1 MAGRIPD
8 DIIMQVREQVD
19 IVDLIS
25 GYVSLKHSGANHLGL
40 CPFHNEKTPS
50 FNVNSTRQIFHCFG
64 CGVGGNV
71 FSFLM
76 RMEGLAFPQ
85 AVRRLA
91 EQVGVDVP
99 KDEPN
104 PHEIQRRKEM
114 ERLNNIYEV
123 ATDFYHQLLLNDP
136 RAAQARGYIRRRGFD
151 SEAVRRFRLGYAPDG
166 WDALAKHFKQQG
178 VDSDQAKELGLIRS
192 GKEGRPDYDMFR
204 QRLLFPIDDMFGHVV
219 AFGGRVLDDSLP
231 KYINSPESALY
242 HKSRVLYGLYQ
253 AKNEMRRQQ
262 KVVVVEGY
270 FDHLALVQAGIENV
284 VATCGTALTTEHGR
298 VLKRYVE
305 QVVLLFDQDKAGQKA
320 CFRAMPI
327 LLQSGLQ
334 AVTLQLPDGD
344 DPDTCVNREGA
355 EKFTQRLEQ
364 ARSAVDYY
372 IEVKLNEAGDNAER
386 RAKAINEILI
396 MIRHVPSEI
405 EQDLHLAP
413 LAAASGVQTEL
424 LRRQLERTEI
434 PKEPVRRPAPQ
445 PQVAQHEAP
454 PQQEEPPAH
463 GDDDYT
469 FVADHGESGSYAD
482 SDYHSNQNQ
491 VSTKPR
497 AVEYVTDSK
506 AHRWLLSVMMADE
519 TVSRTVIEKG
529 LETLFDDDTCRYLA
543 EQIAQAWQQK
553 KQPDEWLLDHCE
565 QPEQQALLTQIL
577 IQGKELPDENI
588 EEIFG
593 DCQLAVARGQ
603 LKQRR
608 AELHALMRE
617 AEDSGDSDRQTVCLQ
632 ELTQIN
638 RQLKSRTL

>member
-19 IVDLIS
+19 IVDLVS
-25 GYVSLKHSGANHLGL
+25 GYVSLKQSGANHVGL

-50 FNVNSTRQIFHCFG
+50 FNVNSSRQIFHCFG

-76 RMEGLAFPQ
+76 RIDGIAFPQ

-91 EQVGVDVP
+91 EQVGVEIP
-99 KDEPN
+99 KDEPSAF
-104 PHEIQRRKEM
+104 ELQRRQEM
-114 ERLNNIYEV
+114 ERLNKIYDV
-123 ATDFYHQLLLNDP
+123 ATDFYHQLLLDDP

-151 SEAVRRFRLGYAPDG
+151 SEAVRRFRLGYAPDS
-166 WDALAKHFKQQG
+166 WDALVKHFNQQG
-178 VDSDQAKELGLIRS
+178 VDAEQAKELGLIRS

-204 QRLLFPIDDMFGHVV
+204 QRLLFPIDNMFGHVV

-253 AKNEMRRQQ
+253 AKNEMRRQR

-320 CFRAMPI
+320 CFRALPI
-327 LLQSGLQ
+327 LLQAGLQ
-334 AVTLQLPDGD
+334 VLTLALPDGD
-344 DPDTCVNREGA
+344 DPDTCVKREGA
-355 EKFTQRLEQ
+355 DQFTQRLEN

-372 IEVKLNEAGDNAER
+372 MDVKLSDAGDNAEEL
-386 RAKAINEILI
+386 AKAVNKILL
-396 MIRHVPSEI
+396 MIRHIPSEI
-405 EQDLHLAP
+405 EQDLHLSA
-413 LAAASGVQTEL
+413 LAKASGVQAEI
-424 LRRQLERTEI
+424 LRRQLERTVI
-434 PKEPVRRPAPQ
+434 PQQPVRKALPAVGPSS
-445 PQVAQHEAP
+445 
-454 PQQEEPPAH
+454 QQDKPPAH
-463 GDDDYT
+463 GDQDCLGHPPAGYT
-469 FVADHGESGSYAD
+469 D
-482 SDYHSNQNQ
+482 SSMYDAAPARS
-491 VSTKPR
+491 R
-497 AVEYVTDSK
+497 AVELVTDNK
-506 AHRWLLSVMMADE
+506 AHRWLLSLMMVDE
-519 TVSRTVIEKG
+519 NVSHSVIEKG
-529 LETLFDDDTCRYLA
+529 LETLFDNPPCRYLA
-543 EQIAQAWQQK
+543 DLIHQAWQQT
-553 KQPDEWLLDHCE
+553 KQPGEWLLDKCE

-577 IQGKELPDENI
+577 IQGKELPNENI

-593 DCQLAVARGQ
+593 DCQLAVAQGQ

-617 AEDSGDSDRQTVCLQ
+617 AEHSGDSDRQTVCLQ
-632 ELTQIN
+632 ELTLIN
-638 RQLKSRTL
+638 RQLKSRIV

>member
-19 IVDLIS
+19 IVDLVS

-76 RMEGLAFPQ
+76 RMDGIAFPQ

-91 EQVGVDVP
+91 EQVGIDIP
-99 KDEPN
+99 KDEPSAF
-104 PHEIQRRKEM
+104 ELQRRQEV
-114 ERLNNIYEV
+114 ERLNKIYEV

-178 VDSDQAKELGLIRS
+178 VDADQAKELGLIRS

-242 HKSRVLYGLYQ
+242 HKSRVLYGLFQ
-253 AKNEMRRQQ
+253 AKNEMRRQS

-320 CFRAMPI
+320 CFRGMPI
-327 LLQSGLQ
+327 LLQAGLQ
-334 AVTLQLPDGD
+334 VLTLELPDGD

-355 EKFTQRLEQ
+355 EKFNQRLDK
-364 ARSAVDYY
+364 ARSAIDYF
-372 IEVKLNEAGDNAER
+372 IEVKLNEAGDNAEQ
-386 RAKAINEILI
+386 RAKAVNEILI
-396 MIRHVPSEI
+396 MIRHVPGEI
-405 EQDLHLAP
+405 EQDLHLTP

-434 PKEPVRRPAPQ
+434 PKEPVRKAAPA
-445 PQVAQHEAP
+445 QVASP
-454 PQQEEPPAH
+454 PQQEQPPAH
-463 GDDDYT
+463 GDDDYGS
-469 FVADHGESGSYAD
+469 FSEYGEPVDSGDHGDHGNHGQAPSR
-482 SDYHSNQNQ
+482 
-491 VSTKPR
+491 PR
-497 AVEYVTDSK
+497 SVETVTDSK
-506 AHRWLLSVMMADE
+506 PQKWLLSLMMVDE
-519 TVSRTVIEKG
+519 TVSHTVIEKG
-529 LETLFDDDTCRYLA
+529 LETLFDDPSCRYLA
-543 EQIAQAWQQK
+543 NLIGLAWQQTK
-553 KQPDEWLLDHCE
+553 RPGEGLLDKCE
-565 QPEQQALLTQIL
+565 QPDQQALLTQIL
-577 IQGKELPDENI
+577 IQGKELPNENI

-593 DCQLAVARGQ
+593 DCQLAVVRGQ

-617 AEDSGDSDRQTVCLQ
+617 AEHSGDSDRQTVCLQ

-638 RQLKSRTL
+638 RQLKSRIV

>member
-8 DIIMQVREQVD
+8 DIIMQVRERVD
-19 IVDLIS
+19 IVDLVS

-76 RMEGLAFPQ
+76 RMDGIAFPQ

-91 EQVGVDVP
+91 EQVGIDIP
-99 KDEPN
+99 KDEPSAF
-104 PHEIQRRKEM
+104 EMQRRQEM
-114 ERLNNIYEV
+114 ERLNKIYEV

-166 WDALAKHFKQQG
+166 WDALANHLKQQG
-178 VDSDQAKELGLIRS
+178 VDADQAKELGLIRS
-192 GKEGRPDYDMFR
+192 GKQGRPDYDMFR

-242 HKSRVLYGLYQ
+242 HKSRILYGLFQ
-253 AKNEMRRQQ
+253 AKNEMRRQR

-284 VATCGTALTTEHGR
+284 VATCGTALTTDHGR

-320 CFRAMPI
+320 CFRGMPI
-327 LLQSGLQ
+327 LLQAGLQ
-334 AVTLQLPDGD
+334 VLTLELPEGD

-355 EKFTQRLEQ
+355 EQFNQRLDK
-364 ARSAVDYY
+364 ARSAIDYF
-372 IEVKLNEAGDNAER
+372 IEVKLNEAGDNAEQ
-386 RAKAINEILI
+386 RAKAVNEILI
-396 MIRHVPSEI
+396 MIRHVPGEI
-405 EQDLHLAP
+405 EQDLHLTP

-434 PKEPVRRPAPQ
+434 PKEPVRRVAPAA
-445 PQVAQHEAP
+445 VAP
-454 PQQEEPPAH
+454 PQQEQPPAH

-469 FVADHGESGSYAD
+469 FVADNSDSGGYAD
-482 SDYHSNQNQ
+482 NDYHGNFGNQNQ
-491 VSTKPR
+491 VAAKAR
-497 AVEYVTDSK
+497 AVKQVTDSK
-506 AHRWLLSVMMADE
+506 AHRWLLSVMLADE
-519 TVSRTVIEKG
+519 TVSSTVMEKG
-529 LETLFDDDTCRYLA
+529 LKTFFDDAVYRYLA

-577 IQGKELPDENI
+577 IQGKELPNENI

-617 AEDSGDSDRQTVCLQ
+617 AELSGDSDRQTVCLQ

-638 RQLKSRTL
+638 RQLKSRIV

>member
-19 IVDLIS
+19 IVDLVS

-76 RMEGLAFPQ
+76 RMDGIAFPQ

-91 EQVGVDVP
+91 EQVGIDIP
-99 KDEPN
+99 KDEPSAF
-104 PHEIQRRKEM
+104 ELQRRQER
-114 ERLNNIYEV
+114 ERLNKIYEV
-123 ATDFYHQLLLNDP
+123 ATAFYHQLLLNDP

-178 VDSDQAKELGLIRS
+178 VDADQAKELGLIRS

-204 QRLLFPIDDMFGHVV
+204 QRLLFRIDDMFGHVV

-231 KYINSPESALY
+231 KYINSAESALY
-242 HKSRVLYGLYQ
+242 HKSRILYGLFQ
-253 AKNEMRRQQ
+253 AKDDMRRQS

-284 VATCGTALTTEHGR
+284 VATCGTALTTDHGR

-327 LLQSGLQ
+327 LLQAGLQ
-334 AVTLQLPDGD
+334 VLTLELPDGD

-355 EKFTQRLEQ
+355 DQFNQRLDK

-372 IEVKLNEAGDNAER
+372 MEVKLSEAGDNAEA
-386 RAKAINEILI
+386 RAKAVNEILV
-396 MIRHVPSEI
+396 MIRHVPGEI
-405 EQDLHLAP
+405 EQDVHLP
-413 LAAASGVQTEL
+413 SLACASGVQTEL
-424 LRRQLERTEI
+424 LRRQLERTVI
-434 PKEPVRRPAPQ
+434 PQEPVRKAAPA
-445 PQVAQHEAP
+445 QVVPP
-454 PQQEEPPAH
+454 PQQEQPPAH
-463 GDDDYT
+463 GDEDYAGQSDQPPHE
-469 FVADHGESGSYAD
+469 ADNEYGEAP
-482 SDYHSNQNQ
+482 QRR
-491 VSTKPR
+491 R
-497 AVEYVTDSK
+497 AAQPVTDSK
-506 AHRWLLSVMMADE
+506 AQKWLLGLMMVDE
-519 TVSRTVIEKG
+519 NVSLTVIEKG
-529 LETLFDDDTCRYLA
+529 IETLFEDTSCRYLA
-543 EQIAQAWQQK
+543 DLIGQAWQQT
-553 KQPDEWLLDHCE
+553 KQPGEWLLDQCE
-565 QPEQQALLTQIL
+565 QPEHQALLTQIL
-577 IQGKELPDENI
+577 IQGKELPNENI

-593 DCQLAVARGQ
+593 DCQLAVAKGQ

-617 AEDSGDSDRQTVCLQ
+617 AELSGDSDRQTVCLQ

-638 RQLKSRTL
+638 RQLKSRIV

>member
-1 MAGRIPD
+1 
-8 DIIMQVREQVD
+8 MQVREQID

-76 RMEGLAFPQ
+76 RMDGIAFPQ

-91 EQVGVDVP
+91 EQVGIEIP
-99 KDEPN
+99 KDEPSA
-104 PHEIQRRKEM
+104 HELQRRQEM
-114 ERLNNIYEV
+114 ERLNEIYEV
-123 ATDFYHQLLLNDP
+123 ATNFYHQLLLNDP
-136 RAAQARGYIRRRGFD
+136 RAAQARGYIRRRGFG

-178 VDSDQAKELGLIRS
+178 VDTDQAKELGLIRS

-231 KYINSPESALY
+231 KYINSPESDLY
-242 HKSRVLYGLYQ
+242 HKSRVLYGLFQ
-253 AKNEMRRQQ
+253 AKDEMRRQR

-270 FDHLALVQAGIENV
+270 FDHLALVEAGIEHV

-327 LLQSGLQ
+327 LLQAGLQ
-334 AVTLQLPDGD
+334 VLTLQLPDGD

-355 EKFTQRLEQ
+355 EKFNQRLDH

-372 IEVKLNEAGDNAER
+372 IEVKLSDAGDNAEA
-386 RAKAINEILI
+386 RAKAINEILV
-396 MIRHVPSEI
+396 MIRHVPGEI

-413 LAAASGVQTEL
+413 LATASGVQTEL
-424 LRRQLERTEI
+424 LRRQLERTVI
-434 PKEPVRRPAPQ
+434 PQESVRKAAPA
-445 PQVAQHEAP
+445 QVVMP
-454 PQQEEPPAH
+454 PQLEQPPPH
-463 GDDDYT
+463 GDDDYGEYDEAPQRPP
-469 FVADHGESGSYAD
+469 VAK
-482 SDYHSNQNQ
+482 
-491 VSTKPR
+491 VVP
-497 AVEYVTDSK
+497 DSK
-506 AHRWLLSVMMADE
+506 THKWLLSLMMADE
-519 TVSRTVIEKG
+519 QVSTTVLQKG
-529 LETLFDDDTCRYLA
+529 LETLFDDPSYRYLA
-543 EQIAQAWQQK
+543 DHIGQAWQQK
-553 KQPDEWLLDHCE
+553 KQPGEWLLDQCE

-588 EEIFG
+588 DEIFG
-593 DCQLAVARGQ
+593 DCQLAVVRGQ

-617 AEDSGDSDRQTVCLQ
+617 AEHSGDSDRQTVCLQ
-632 ELTQIN
+632 ELTHIN
-638 RQLKSRTL
+638 RQLKSRIL

>member
-19 IVDLIS
+19 IVDLVT

-76 RMEGLAFPQ
+76 RMDGIAFPQ

-91 EQVGVDVP
+91 EQVGIDIP

-104 PHEIQRRKEM
+104 AFEVQRRQEM
-114 ERLNNIYEV
+114 ERLNKIYEV

-136 RAAQARGYIRRRGFD
+136 RAAHARGYIRRRGFD

-178 VDSDQAKELGLIRS
+178 VDADQAKELGLIRS

-204 QRLLFPIDDMFGHVV
+204 QRLLFPIGDMFGHVV

-231 KYINSPESALY
+231 KYINSSESALY
-242 HKSRVLYGLYQ
+242 HKSRVLYGLFQ
-253 AKNEMRRQQ
+253 AKDEMRRQRN
-262 KVVVVEGY
+262 VVVVEGY

-327 LLQSGLQ
+327 LLQAGLQ
-334 AVTLQLPDGD
+334 VLTLELPDGD

-355 EKFTQRLEQ
+355 DQFNQRLDK

-372 IEVKLNEAGDNAER
+372 MEVKLSEAGDNAEA
-386 RAKAINEILI
+386 RAKAVNEILV
-396 MIRHVPSEI
+396 MIRHVPGEI
-405 EQDLHLAP
+405 EQDVHLP
-413 LAAASGVQTEL
+413 SLASASGVQTDL
-424 LRRQLERTEI
+424 LRRQLERTVI
-434 PKEPVRRPAPQ
+434 PKEVVRKAPVPVSPAL
-445 PQVAQHEAP
+445 
-454 PQQEEPPAH
+454 QQEQPPAH
-463 GDDDYT
+463 GDDDY
-469 FVADHGESGSYAD
+469 AGQDQPP
-482 SDYHSNQNQ
+482 HSAVNAYDDAPQRQ
-491 VSTKPR
+491 R
-497 AVEYVTDSK
+497 AAQLMTDSK
-506 AHRWLLSVMMADE
+506 TQKWLLSLMMVDE
-519 TVSRTVIEKG
+519 NVSLTVIEKG
-529 LETLFDDDTCRYLA
+529 LETLFDDPSCRYLA
-543 EQIAQAWQQK
+543 DLIRQAWQQR
-553 KQPDEWLLDHCE
+553 KQPGEWLLDQCE
-565 QPEQQALLTQIL
+565 QPEHQALMTQIL
-577 IQGKELPDENI
+577 IQGKELPNENI

-593 DCQLAVARGQ
+593 DCQLAVAKGQ

-617 AEDSGDSDRQTVCLQ
+617 AEHSGDSDRQTVCLQ

-638 RQLKSRTL
+638 RQLKSRIG

>member
-19 IVDLIS
+19 IVDLVS

-76 RMEGLAFPQ
+76 RMDGIAFPQ

-91 EQVGVDVP
+91 EQVGIDIP
-99 KDEPN
+99 KDEPSAF
-104 PHEIQRRKEM
+104 ELQRRQER
-114 ERLNNIYEV
+114 ERLNKIYEV
-123 ATDFYHQLLLNDP
+123 ATAFYHQLLLNDP

-178 VDSDQAKELGLIRS
+178 VDTDQAKELGLIRS

-231 KYINSPESALY
+231 KYINSAESALY
-242 HKSRVLYGLYQ
+242 HKSRILYGLFQ
-253 AKNEMRRQQ
+253 AKDDMRRQS

-284 VATCGTALTTEHGR
+284 VATCGTALTTDHGR

-327 LLQSGLQ
+327 LLQAGLQ
-334 AVTLQLPDGD
+334 VLTLELPDGD

-355 EKFTQRLEQ
+355 DQFNQRLEQ

-372 IEVKLNEAGDNAER
+372 MEVKLSEAGDNAEA
-386 RAKAINEILI
+386 RAKAVNEILV
-396 MIRHVPSEI
+396 MIRHVPGEI
-405 EQDLHLAP
+405 EQDVHLP
-413 LAAASGVQTEL
+413 SLARASGVQTEL
-424 LRRQLERTEI
+424 LRRQLERTVI
-434 PKEPVRRPAPQ
+434 PQEPVRKAAPA
-445 PQVAQHEAP
+445 QVVPP
-454 PQQEEPPAH
+454 PQQEQPPAH
-463 GDDDYT
+463 GDEDY
-469 FVADHGESGSYAD
+469 SGQYGQSEQPP
-482 SDYHSNQNQ
+482 HSAGNAYDEAPQRRRAA
-491 VSTKPR
+491 VS
-497 AVEYVTDSK
+497 VTDNK
-506 AHRWLLSVMMADE
+506 TQKWLLSLMMVDE
-519 TVSRTVIEKG
+519 TVSHTVIEKG
-529 LETLFDDDTCRYLA
+529 LETLFDDPCCRYLA
-543 EQIAQAWQQK
+543 DLIGQAWQQT
-553 KQPDEWLLDHCE
+553 KQPGEWLLDQCE
-565 QPEQQALLTQIL
+565 QPEHQALLTQIL
-577 IQGKELPDENI
+577 IQGKELPNENI

-593 DCQLAVARGQ
+593 DCQLAVAKGQ

-617 AEDSGDSDRQTVCLQ
+617 AELSGDSDRQTVCLQ

-638 RQLKSRTL
+638 RQLKSRIV